1 VDPLL
6 SSLARQALVL
16 GLQVAEERPLDPSRD
31 DRRCESAQFGAEL
44 VAVHQLLFGRE
55 KQEHD
60 RRIALERKAGPF
72 PQAVDL

>member
-1 VDPLL
+1 MID
-6 SSLARQALVL
+6 
-16 GLQVAEERPLDPSRD
+16 G
-31 DRRCESAQFGAEL
+31 ESAQFGAEL